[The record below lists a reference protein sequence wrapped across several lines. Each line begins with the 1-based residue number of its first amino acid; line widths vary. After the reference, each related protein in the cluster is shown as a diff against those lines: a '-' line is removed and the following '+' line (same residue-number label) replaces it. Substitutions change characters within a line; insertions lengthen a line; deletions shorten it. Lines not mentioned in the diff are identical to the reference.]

1 MSTSAGKLWS
11 LTRSVA
17 PGLGHGLDGRRVCPF
32 DGTFEKIVSASPK
45 EIQDACRAPRSLPGE
60 LASYPSGKNPV
71 RHPASRAV
79 E

>member
-32 DGTFEKIVSASPK
+32 NGTFEKIVSASPK
-45 EIQDACRAPRSLPGE
+45 EIRRAATEARDKRPE
-60 LASYPSGKNPV
+60 SYPSGKNPV